1 MDNTV
6 FVTESV
12 LWRINDEFE
21 IVTVGA
27 SHLIFRDES
36 TKFVIELFFPVT
48 NRLFV
53 MKLLSFYD

>member
-12 LWRINDEFE
+12 LSRINDEFE
-21 IVTVGA
+21 IITVGA
-27 SHLIFRDES
+27 SHLIFLDES
-36 TKFVIELFFPVT
+36 TKFVIELFFSVT

-53 MKLLSFYD
+53 MELLSFYN